1 MYPVVLTQRCRAPAG
16 KFCQFLTIC
25 SRAPFSEFIQLSK
38 FCRVSVPN
46 MATRAFS
53 DVRQV
58 VAISVVG
65 TPFDSALATPG
76 VARLKQ
82 NTVARSLRL
91 AVHDSVGHPNVTRNF
106 GFIVR
111 LLGFSDLLA
120 KCVTSEMEASRTT
133 KRRTPIQWFAWKTL

>member
-1 MYPVVLTQRCRAPAG
+1 
-16 KFCQFLTIC
+16 
-25 SRAPFSEFIQLSK
+25 
-38 FCRVSVPN
+38 

-91 AVHDSVGHPNVTRNF
+91 AVHDSVGHPSVTRNF

-120 KCVTSEMEASRTT
+120 KCVKSEMEASRTT